1 MRPTKNRIFCA
12 ASRRPKM
19 LFETEAEALA
29 FIRFNSND
37 ILKESS
43 RTPVRCYYCQLCGGY
58 HVTSNPSKTD
68 AKRMDERDKAMA
80 KEIDE
85 IIKVKNNEKP
95 SMLSIS
101 ENMERANK
109 LMTSGNLVEVER
121 LLMKCQSDL
130 QITRKILF
138 RHANPDTDALS
149 RRETTLNRYL
159 QKLVK
164 LKELT
169 AANEEDQVAFIIKEK
184 QTKED
189 EEIVKALISIRAISQ
204 IEILFLDI
212 YDYIEV
218 KEFEKANELVSKCR
232 KLKASI
238 HGPGRNETIKY
249 WKQEIDDV
257 QQRVNIERHKM
268 FEIEM
273 EKKEATPGTNL
284 SNEETGCYDSIMD
297 TFFGKPGS
305 PEREAFRRE
314 ALEYCSQMEGEE

>member
-1 MRPTKNRIFCA
+1 M
-12 ASRRPKM
+12 
-19 LFETEAEALA
+19 
-29 FIRFNSND
+29 
-37 ILKESS
+37 
-43 RTPVRCYYCQLCGGY
+43 
-58 HVTSNPSKTD
+58 
-68 AKRMDERDKAMA
+68 
-80 KEIDE
+80 
-85 IIKVKNNEKP
+85 
-95 SMLSIS
+95 
-101 ENMERANK
+101 
-109 LMTSGNLVEVER
+109 
-121 LLMKCQSDL
+121 
-130 QITRKILF
+130 
-138 RHANPDTDALS
+138 
-149 RRETTLNRYL
+149 
-159 QKLVK
+159 
-164 LKELT
+164 
-169 AANEEDQVAFIIKEK
+169 
-184 QTKED
+184 
-189 EEIVKALISIRAISQ
+189 
-204 IEILFLDI
+204 FLDI

-249 WKQEIDDV
+249 WKQKIDDV